1 MRKISKK
8 ILYEI
13 AKQKFY
19 MHEADVAKEAIYIM
33 LERDCAKK
41 EITSLKERLKNC
53 QETELFKE
61 KNLLQGKYDR
71 VLYSLEMQLDIRANL
86 ETKCL
91 ELERKIRSLTAQ
103 HSPDSSSSQIHRQTS
118 SEHQPTGS
126 KPY

>member
-71 VLYSLEMQLDIRANL
+71 VLYSLEM
-86 ETKCL
+86 
-91 ELERKIRSLTAQ
+91 
-103 HSPDSSSSQIHRQTS
+103 
-118 SEHQPTGS
+118 
-126 KPY
+126 